1 MRFELKAISPDGRI
15 ESLDFQALD
24 ESSARQQAKE
34 RGYAVIELRRKS
46 GFVEAW
52 RPGQRFPVVLFSQEL
67 LVLLEA
73 GLPLVDA
80 IQTLATKER
89 RADFRSV
96 LERLTATLRQ
106 GLPFSTALEQH
117 AAVFSPLYVA
127 TVRAAER
134 TSDLAPALTRYV
146 AYENQLDAVRKR
158 LVNAAIYPT
167 LLIGVGGLVSLF
179 LMVYVVPRF
188 SRIYEERAAELPL
201 FSKLLLAWGQLIE
214 GHGVL
219 VLVILAALALAA
231 VQTLRTASVRARI
244 SNALW
249 RLPGVG
255 ERMKV
260 YQLAR
265 FYRTTGML
273 ARGGMALVTAL
284 DLAADLLHPALRSPL
299 AAARRAIS
307 EGLPISASMDANGL
321 TTAVALRMLIVGERS
336 GNMGEMMERIAVFH
350 DEEISRWVDWVTRLF
365 EPLLMAA
372 IGLVIGTIVI
382 LMYMPIFEIA
392 GSLQ

>member
-1 MRFELKAISPDGRI
+1 MRFELKAISQEGRI
-15 ESLDFQALD
+15 ESLDFQAID

-34 RGYAVIELRRKS
+34 RGYSVIELRRRTRILD
-46 GFVEAW
+46 AW

-89 RADFRSV
+89 RADLRSV
-96 LERLTATLRQ
+96 LERITATLRQ
-106 GLPFSTALEQH
+106 GLPLSTALEQQ
-117 AAVFSPLYVA
+117 AEAFSPLYVA

-134 TSDLAPALTRYV
+134 TSDLAPALSRYV
-146 AYENQLDAVRKR
+146 AYEHQLESVRKR
-158 LVNAAIYPT
+158 LTNAAIYPS

-188 SRIYEERAAELPL
+188 SKIYEERATELPF
-201 FSKLLLAWGQLIE
+201 FSKVLLSWGQLIE
-214 GHGVL
+214 GHGTLVFVL
-219 VLVILAALALAA
+219 LGALVAAGIQA
-231 VQTLRTASVRARI
+231 LRTPSVRAAL

-249 RLPGVG
+249 RVPTVG

-273 ARGGMALVTAL
+273 VRGGMSLVAAL
-284 DLAADLLHPALRSPL
+284 DMAADLLHPALRSPL

-307 EGLPISASMDANGL
+307 EGLPVSASMDGNGL
-321 TTAVALRMLIVGERS
+321 TTAVALRMLVVGERS

-372 IGLVIGTIVI
+372 IGLVIGSIVI